1 MLYVCSL
8 GSRGGPRGQHER
20 GEAVAAAGQVDGG
33 AAAKQHLRG
42 GVVAQSDAL
51 VQRTLLRLK
60 CLRFSFVI
68 VALILIAEP
77 HLNLCERL
85 ILLNYFLP

>member
-1 MLYVCSL
+1 MCVDLICACSL
-8 GSRGGPRGQHER
+8 GPGGGPGGQHER

-51 VQRTLLRLK
+51 VQRALLRLK
-60 CLRFSFVI
+60 
-68 VALILIAEP
+68 
-77 HLNLCERL
+77 
-85 ILLNYFLP
+85 

>member
-33 AAAKQHLRG
+33 AAAKQHLRR
-42 GVVAQSDAL
+42 GVVAQADAL
-51 VQRTLLRLK
+51 VQRALLRLK
-60 CLRFSFVI
+60 CLRSSFII
-68 VALILIAEP
+68 VALILFAEP
-77 HLNLCERL
+77 HLNLCKRL
-85 ILLNYFLP
+85 ILLKYFLP

>member
-1 MLYVCSL
+1 MYACSL
-8 GSRGGPRGQHER
+8 GPRGGPGGQHER

-51 VQRTLLRLK
+51 VQRALLRLK
-60 CLRFSFVI
+60 CLRSSFVI
-68 VALILIAEP
+68 VAIILFAEP
-77 HLNLCERL
+77 YRNLSERL

>member
-51 VQRTLLRLK
+51 VQRALLRLK
-60 CLRFSFVI
+60 CLSLLPSFYSQNPI
-68 VALILIAEP
+68 GISMSD
-77 HLNLCERL
+77 
-85 ILLNYFLP
+85 